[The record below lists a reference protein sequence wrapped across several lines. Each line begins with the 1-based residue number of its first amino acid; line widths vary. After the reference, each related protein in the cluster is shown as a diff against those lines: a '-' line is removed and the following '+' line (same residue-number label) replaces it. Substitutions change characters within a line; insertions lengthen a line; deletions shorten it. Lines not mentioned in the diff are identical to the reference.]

1 MPLSLHAAFVPSALQ
16 IVRSTVGLLDK
27 AESWCG
33 ERECDE
39 SVLIRAQIHE
49 DMFPLPFQ
57 LKSVAVHTAGAIEG
71 VRQGLFQPD
80 FGEQPQTFADAR
92 ALFDRT
98 IETLESVTEEEMEGW
113 IGKPVTF
120 KLRDF
125 TLPFTGD
132 QFLLSFSQPNYA
144 FHAATAYDI
153 FRMKGVP
160 LGKRDFLGQMRLAQG

>member
-16 IVRSTVGLLDK
+16 IVRSTRGLLDK

-39 SVLIRAQIHE
+39 SVLIEAQIHQ

-57 LKSVAVHTAGAIEG
+57 LKSVAVHSAGALEG
-71 VRQGLFQPD
+71 VRKGLFEPD
-80 FGEQPQTFADAR
+80 FGAQPKTFADAR

-98 IETLESVTEEEMEGW
+98 IATLESVTEEEMEGW
-113 IGKPVTF
+113 IGKPMTF

-160 LGKRDFLGQMRLAQG
+160 LGKRDFLGQLRLAQ

>member
-16 IVRSTVGLLDK
+16 IVRSTRGLLDK
-27 AESWCG
+27 AESWCS
-33 ERECDE
+33 ERQCDE
-39 SVLIRAQIHE
+39 SVLIGAQIHE

-57 LKSVAVHTAGAIEG
+57 LKSVALHSAGAIEG
-71 VRQGLFQPD
+71 VRQGLFAPE
-80 FGEQPQTFADAR
+80 FGDQPQSFADAR
-92 ALFDRT
+92 ALFDRS
-98 IETLESVTEEEMEGW
+98 IDTLESVTEDEMESW

-160 LGKRDFLGQMRLAQG
+160 LGKRDFLGQMRLAHG